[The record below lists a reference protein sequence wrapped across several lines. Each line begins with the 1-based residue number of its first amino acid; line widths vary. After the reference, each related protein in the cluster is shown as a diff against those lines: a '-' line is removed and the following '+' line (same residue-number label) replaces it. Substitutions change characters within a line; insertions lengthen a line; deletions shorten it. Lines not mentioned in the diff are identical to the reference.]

1 MLITLKRAHI
11 KPIINFIAAKRMRLY
26 GHVVRMPEGRMPGY
40 LLELTR
46 SMDIGDKENKY
57 IMDKCSLNDG
67 C

>member
-1 MLITLKRAHI
+1 
-11 KPIINFIAAKRMRLY
+11 MRLY